1 MATFIEEIVG
11 LTGFTI
17 DGSSTPNHT
26 EVQTWIRDGVHDVIH
41 RVIEV
46 KPAEIMKFCSTVT
59 SGSDAFVEKTGTVI
73 SIVREHNSTTI
84 LRPVSKIPSELRVE
98 ATDTDSLHYR
108 SKYNPAYY
116 ELDGKIYSVPV
127 ATNTSDNRIHV
138 TQVTPDTG
146 INHGETVA
154 NIANFPDEYGYL
166 VTLYAA
172 IKVVESRMAESIFQD
187 EDSEMVASTEL
198 LLKNLKD
205 RYDGAFLMLGA
216 REARRQ
222 QKRASK

>member
-17 DGSSTPNHT
+17 DGTTTPNHT
-26 EVQTWIRDGVHDVIH
+26 EVQTWIRDGVNDVIH

-46 KPAEIMKFCSTVT
+46 KPVEIMKFCSTVT
-59 SGSDAFVEKTGTVI
+59 SGSDAFVEKTGPVI
-73 SIVREHNSTTI
+73 SIVREHDSTSI
-84 LRPVSKIPSELRVE
+84 LGPASKIPPELRIE

-108 SKYNPAYY
+108 SKYNPGYY

-127 ATNTSDNRIHV
+127 ATHTSNNRIHV

-154 NIANFPDEYGYL
+154 NIANFQMNMD
-166 VTLYAA
+166 
-172 IKVVESRMAESIFQD
+172 I
-187 EDSEMVASTEL
+187 
-198 LLKNLKD
+198 
-205 RYDGAFLMLGA
+205 
-216 REARRQ
+216 
-222 QKRASK
+222 

>member
-1 MATFIEEIVG
+1 M
-11 LTGFTI
+11 
-17 DGSSTPNHT
+17 
-26 EVQTWIRDGVHDVIH
+26 
-41 RVIEV
+41 
-46 KPAEIMKFCSTVT
+46 
-59 SGSDAFVEKTGTVI
+59 
-73 SIVREHNSTTI
+73 
-84 LRPVSKIPSELRVE
+84 
-98 ATDTDSLHYR
+98 
-108 SKYNPAYY
+108 
-116 ELDGKIYSVPV
+116 PV
-127 ATNTSDNRIHV
+127 ATHTSDNRIHV

-172 IKVVESRMAESIFQD
+172 IKVVEARMSDSLFEQ
-187 EDSEMVASTEL
+187 EDSEMVAAVEL

-222 QKRASK
+222 SKRAAK